1 MSFELWLAFAA
12 TSVVLA
18 ISPGPDNLFVLMQSA
33 VYGRAAGLWVTLGLC
48 TGLVVHTAAVVV
60 GVAALFQS
68 SPLAF
73 TVLKFVG
80 AAYLAWLAW
89 QAWHAPAGAA
99 GQATGDA
106 VPGIRL
112 WRRGVVMNLT
122 NPKVVIFFLA
132 LFPQFVSSSAP
143 VVPQMMVLGATFIA
157 ATLLVFGAVAWLA
170 GSLRERIARP
180 AVQRGLNRGAAAV
193 FAGLALRLAVAE
205 A

>member
-18 ISPGPDNLFVLMQSA
+18 VSPGPDNLFVLMQSA

-48 TGLVVHTAAVVV
+48 TGLVVHTAAVAV

-73 TVLKFVG
+73 TALKFAG

-99 GQATGDA
+99 GQATRNA
-106 VPGIRL
+106 VPGVRL
-112 WRRGVVMNLT
+112 WSRGVVMNLT

-132 LFPQFVSSSAP
+132 LFPQFVSDSAP